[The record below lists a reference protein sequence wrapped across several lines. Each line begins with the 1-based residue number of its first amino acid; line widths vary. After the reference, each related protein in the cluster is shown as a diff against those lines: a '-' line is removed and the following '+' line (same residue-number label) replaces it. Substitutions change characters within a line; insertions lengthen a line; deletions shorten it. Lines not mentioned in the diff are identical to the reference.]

1 MPIVALNVPENWDM
15 INTTALEK
23 FASISKTK
31 KIDLDGF
38 DIAAAAKE
46 NPEHLFV
53 KVFAIKKDE
62 VNDNGDAFSASEL
75 KKAAHTFVDC
85 PVFVNHQNDD
95 VEKSRG
101 KVIHAWYDDKAGGI
115 YCINR
120 VDKVAYPQLA
130 RGIQEGY
137 ISGTSMGAQVGF
149 SLCSVCHNK
158 AHTADDF
165 CSHIK
170 NQKTR
175 QFSGSVKNA
184 YHDSNCKPDD
194 NDPLTGKKIDAEEM
208 LDHKEAQVFEWN
220 YDIKFI
226 EDSFVVNPACHDCL
240 VCDILDVGNI
250 EQKMASQLSS
260 LKKVASR
267 YEKEISSKRMEKTA
281 GKMEIQAL
289 NDAMNLIEKVTR
301 SILAQK
307 QQVDMEYASD
317 LIEVLADLQGQTDE
331 LIEMGYNALP
341 SPTESEI
348 AFGTDALA
356 SPADG
361 EGGAEQV
368 SPEQIGSGQQ
378 RQAPRPQ
385 VSGVESSPAPEVGT
399 VTRPNFSA
407 ASQDNGEDL
416 IKESSNIVHQKL
428 QHINVGLKW
437 ANKLLEFEERRA
449 NDTNTICE
457 ASLNNRKIAIAKTD
471 SGELRVGEWHGSKLV
486 SWVSADKYDNNMRN
500 LLDNNPKEA
509 AQSILLSLEKE
520 SDLTMAKE
528 NKTAAGSGVNEEQNE
543 VTTQKQLDKANLE
556 LHGRQ
561 ESHYETITEGSDQ
574 IGGSERTNDTS
585 TNSAQ
590 VRLDAPYEFITQAQ
604 LEEIKEYPMS
614 RWSSYPE
621 VITEK
626 QWDDMSRLVSSI
638 LPEDWTESTT
648 QAQLIS
654 LRDSHSWADPEFI
667 TQEQLANQGSTLPHG
682 GDTARWK
689 AASFDAK
696 ALVTAASN
704 AVSDAIANYGL
715 TPTDVRQAVATFS
728 MTPKHE
734 MKAAYLTL
742 VNAIPTKIA
751 ERKSQNERDS
761 YFGKVAGR
769 TSSTKAI
776 DGLLA
781 AMGDNIKF
789 ASASDFIDAVAFVAN
804 DKVALASSEKNALE
818 KMASTKTVETVVDKT
833 EQFRQA
839 FAEIDNNDGLYKICG
854 TISEDLNGVDVS
866 DKKAFINSILS
877 YSQTQIDNKDI
888 IIANVSVDAE
898 LGIFE
903 AVVKE
908 SSVATE
914 EEKTAFAN
922 LSLTKTANTD
932 EDECDNKEDSEEKTA
947 SRKDSREQLAKEAQM
962 MGGQMPAG
970 LGDGG
975 GGGASMPTAP
985 GDGDGEA
992 IESFDAGGD
1001 EGFED
1006 EGTGD
1011 LEASPPGSICP
1022 VCGADDVDIIS
1033 GKGQCNNCGA
1043 EYSMKID
1050 IEVLKWPGTMDN
1062 DGGEEVEEEGFGGE
1076 GLAIDDGGL
1085 DQELPVA
1092 AFTRITDKSMEKLA
1106 SQKIILGS
1114 VSPYTGSTDTLA
1126 MGDGEYFCL
1135 STGNR
1140 YNIRQAMK
1148 GDDLYM
1154 QWEWKNRP
1162 AASDCVSCKRAKKTF
1177 ASALKDFGIKESE
1190 FDSMTLADR
1199 GRAILAMNDKGL
1211 LNRVKTASV
1220 ENGTLKEFKKAY
1232 NIGDKFPTERCR
1244 ELIARRFGE
1253 EAIAL
1258 SGPDEG
1264 CNLADSICKRLAKAS
1279 IYSDNM
1285 VVKIANHWMEPDG
1298 CIMCLEDFIRGGFT
1312 AKQSS
1317 FVCDQLRTKY
1327 AQAVEFL
1334 SDELGSDMGDNEDV
1348 DVIGDEFGVEIG
1360 GEDGFDESVDPFSD
1374 EGAEGFV
1381 NVSLPLEVLH
1391 TLNSE
1396 IAQALEGNN
1405 GMDEGSDIEEDLP
1418 MGEEEL
1424 GLPEDASSEIGD
1436 VAEDALDAAV
1446 DITEDIGESLG
1457 GENEEDGD
1465 DDDDPFDGG
1474 PSGFDADGEED
1485 DAEKEGMSMPNSFA
1499 SNENEEIMKESS
1511 DDSENTEDTEE
1522 EGADMKEASSMAE
1535 TYKRGRIA
1543 KSHSV
1548 GLDLSA
1554 VSALLSKQAGD
1565 SKIVQK
1571 NVQDDSDINPISG
1584 SDGSTMGHE
1593 EKFTAE
1599 NPDAPSSGAT
1609 MGHESKDLTKTDVP
1623 SIPAGGSA
1631 MGGEADQG
1639 YTPEKGHDYTGGT
1652 DGAGNS
1658 KAASTKA
1665 SQNGLAERLIIEAD
1679 KKLNEAKPVS
1689 EDKDIQPISNN
1700 KDHSNTPEGS
1710 KITPSEESDKV
1721 SVPENGSGAFM
1732 GHEEESIGAV
1742 PKAPEHQP
1750 EIPSGGGKGPEN
1762 ERFAPEKQEDIKG
1775 TVIARSNEESSSTR
1789 KEAAIRVAGRML
1801 EAKQITAGQLPVK
1814 IAELERYE
1822 SEQILDLEKAMFGVV
1837 RKGLNTVA
1845 QGSETAFIVPETSN
1859 LRDANTELTSKI
1871 QGLFQL
1877 DRRNRAA
1884 SEGPNAD
1891 LMR

>member
-1 MPIVALNVPENWDM
+1 MPIVALNVPENWDT

-62 VNDNGDAFSASEL
+62 VNDNGDAFSESEL
-75 KKAAHTFVDC
+75 KRAAHTFIDC

-101 KVIHAWYDDKAGGI
+101 KVIHAWYDDSAGGI

-149 SLCSVCHNK
+149 SLCSICHNK

-165 CSHIK
+165 CSHVK

-184 YHDSNCKPDD
+184 YHDSNCKPED

-240 VCDILDVGNI
+240 VCDILNVGNI
-250 EQKMASQLSS
+250 EQKMASQLGE

-267 YEKEISSKRMEKTA
+267 YESGINGNKIEKTA
-281 GKMEIQAL
+281 GKTEIQAL

-317 LIEVLADLQGQTDE
+317 LVEVLADLQGYTDE

-341 SPTESEI
+341 SPSENEI

-361 EGGAEQV
+361 DSGSEQV
-368 SPEQIGSGQQ
+368 SPDQIGSGQQ
-378 RQAPRPQ
+378 QQAPQPQ

-416 IKESSNIVHQKL
+416 IKESSNMIQQKL
-428 QHINVGLKW
+428 QHVNVGLKW

-449 NDTNTICE
+449 NNSETICE

-471 SGELRVGEWHGSKLV
+471 NGELCVGEWHGSKLV

-500 LLDNNPKEA
+500 LMDSNPTEA

-528 NKTAAGSGVNEEQNE
+528 NKTAAGSGVNEEHTE
-543 VTTQKQLDKANLE
+543 VITQKQLDKANLE

-561 ESHYETITEGSDQ
+561 ETHYETITEGADQ
-574 IGGSERTNDTS
+574 IGGSERTNNTS
-585 TNSAQ
+585 TDSPQ

-626 QWDDMSRLVSSI
+626 QWDEMSRLVSSI

-648 QAQLIS
+648 QAQLIG
-654 LRDSHSWADPEFI
+654 LRDSHSWVDPEFI

-715 TPTDVRQAVATFS
+715 TPTDVRQAVSAFS
-728 MTPKHE
+728 ATPKHE

-742 VNAIPTKIA
+742 VNAIPAKIA

-769 TSSTKAI
+769 TSSTNAI

-804 DKVALASSEKNALE
+804 DKVALASSEKSALE

-839 FAEIDNNDGLYKICG
+839 FAEIDNSDDGLYKICG
-854 TISEDLNGVDVS
+854 TISEDLNGVDTS
-866 DKKAFINSILS
+866 DKKAFISSILS
-877 YSQTQIDNKDI
+877 YAQTQTETSDI
-888 IIANVSVDAE
+888 IVANVSVDAE

-908 SSVATE
+908 ASVATE

-932 EDECDNKEDSEEKTA
+932 DSDEDSEEKTA
-947 SRKDSREQLAKEAQM
+947 SRKENREQLEKEAQM

-970 LGDGG
+970 LGEGG
-975 GGGASMPTAP
+975 GAGASMPAAP
-985 GDGDGEA
+985 GDGGGEA

-1022 VCGADDVDIIS
+1022 VCGADDVDIIA

-1062 DGGEEVEEEGFGGE
+1062 DGGEESAEEDFGGE
-1076 GLAIDDGGL
+1076 GLAIDDGGM

-1106 SQKIILGS
+1106 SQNIILGS

-1135 STGNR
+1135 TTGNR

-1177 ASALKDFGIKESE
+1177 ASALKDFGLNESE

-1199 GRAILAMNDKGL
+1199 GRAILAMNNKGL

-1220 ENGTLKEFKKAY
+1220 ESGTLNEFKKAY
-1232 NIGDKFPTERCR
+1232 SIGDKFPTERCR

-1253 EAIAL
+1253 DAIAL

-1264 CNLADSICKRLAKAS
+1264 CNLADAVCKRLSKAS

-1327 AQAVEFL
+1327 AQVVEFL
-1334 SDELGSDMGDNEDV
+1334 SDELENDMGNNEDV
-1348 DVIGDEFGVEIG
+1348 DVVGDEFNVDIDG
-1360 GEDGFDESVDPFSD
+1360 GDGFDENVDPFSED
-1374 EGAEGFV
+1374 GADGFV
-1381 NVSLPLEVLH
+1381 DVSLPLEVLH

-1396 IAQALEGNN
+1396 IAQALEGDNS
-1405 GMDEGSDIEEDLP
+1405 G
-1418 MGEEEL
+1418 MGEEAGEEAL
-1424 GLPEDASSEIGD
+1424 GLPEDASSEISD
-1436 VAEDALDAAV
+1436 VAEDALDTAV
-1446 DITEDIGESLG
+1446 DITEDIGEELG
-1457 GENEEDGD
+1457 GEGDDGG

-1474 PSGFDADGEED
+1474 PGGFEADGEED
-1485 DAEKEGMSMPNSFA
+1485 NAEEESMSMSDSFA
-1499 SNENEEIMKESS
+1499 SSENEEIRKESS
-1511 DDSENTEDTEE
+1511 DSSENTEDTEE
-1522 EGADMKEASSMAE
+1522 GDEMKEASSMAE

-1554 VSALLSKQAGD
+1554 VSSLLSKQAGE
-1565 SKIVQK
+1565 SSIVQK

-1609 MGHESKDLTKTDVP
+1609 MGHESKDLAKTDVP
-1623 SIPAGGSA
+1623 TIPAGGSA

-1639 YTPEKGHDYTGGT
+1639 YTPEKGHDYTGGEE
-1652 DGAGNS
+1652 GAGNS

-1700 KDHSNTPEGS
+1700 KDHPNTPEGS

-1721 SVPENGSGAFM
+1721 SVPEDGSGAFM

-1750 EIPSGGGKGPEN
+1750 EVPSGGGKGPEN

-1775 TVIARSNEESSSTR
+1775 TVIARSNEESSSIR

-1801 EAKQITAGQLPVK
+1801 EAKQITVGQLPVK

-1822 SEQILDLEKAMFGVV
+1822 SEQILDMEKAMFGFV

-1845 QGSETAFIVPETSN
+1845 QGSETALVIPESSN
-1859 LRDANTELTSKI
+1859 AKDATMELTSKI

-1877 DRRNRAA
+1877 DRRNKAA
-1884 SEGPNAD
+1884 SEDPNAS
-1891 LMR
+1891 LRR